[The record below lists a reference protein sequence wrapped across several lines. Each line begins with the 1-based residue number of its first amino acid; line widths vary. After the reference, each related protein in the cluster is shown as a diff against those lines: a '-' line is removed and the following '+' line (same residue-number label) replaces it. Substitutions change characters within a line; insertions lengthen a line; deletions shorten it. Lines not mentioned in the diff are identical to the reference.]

1 MARSKFNVSFDDV
14 MDETPV
20 DNNILENKIITPEP
34 KNEEKVNENTPS
46 TSQTTHI
53 TDNDTSSKRA
63 SKENRKVSKSAT
75 KEKAE
80 KTAASSYTK
89 TCINIDSEKSEL
101 VKIAAMMGYKGN
113 VSAYINALIDKDIK
127 TNGEAYKKIMNLINK

>member
-1 MARSKFNVSFDDV
+1 MARSKFNVNFDDV

-34 KNEEKVNENTPS
+34 KDAEKVNKNTPF
-46 TSQTTHI
+46 TSQSTHI

-75 KEKAE
+75 KEKVE
-80 KTAASSYTK
+80 KPAASSYTK

-127 TNGEAYKKIMNLINK
+127 TNGESYKKIMNLINK